1 MPNTIAFKKNLLLQT
16 IHQSFMQ
23 FSMGGRLSTKEI
35 TMKEHSHSSQIQI
48 SL

>member
-1 MPNTIAFKKNLLLQT
+1 MPNTIVFKKNLLSQA

-35 TMKEHSHSSQIQI
+35 TALLKKD
-48 SL
+48 SLNKI